1 MLYSLKTAL
10 DMNNVVIKKTT
21 MGSVSILFSKK
32 KPLIIENDVEINIL
46 SLGYTKEDILKSNL
60 EQLLKKRVIILYL

>member
-10 DMNNVVIKKTT
+10 DINNVVIKKTT

-32 KPLIIENDVEINIL
+32 KPLIIENDSEINVL

-60 EQLLKKRVIILYL
+60 EQLLKKRVIIIYL

>member
-1 MLYSLKTAL
+1 MLYSLKTDL
-10 DMNNVVIKKTT
+10 DINNVVIKKTT

-32 KPLIIENDVEINIL
+32 KPLIIENDSEINVL